1 MGKKNKDG
9 NVNVSMD
16 DIQGFINI
24 WKTFSE
30 ILNNSLEKNDITKE
44 EEDAFLEIK
53 TQIAR
58 KQAILASNGLLGQGK
73 LGEEILG
80 VTSQVVSL
88 QDAKEISPTQIKR
101 IKGEWHTIYL
111 SLNSIVGHYSQFYS
125 GDNVAKKTN
134 PFVAFFILL
143 FIIIAIAGVL
153 WAITTFRS

>member
-9 NVNVSMD
+9 NTNVSMD

-30 ILNNSLEKNDITKE
+30 ILNNSLEKNDISKE

-58 KQAILASNGLLGQGK
+58 KQAILASSGLFGQGR

-111 SLNSIVGHYSQFYS
+111 SLNSIV
-125 GDNVAKKTN
+125 
-134 PFVAFFILL
+134 
-143 FIIIAIAGVL
+143 
-153 WAITTFRS
+153 